1 MGSFSAH
8 IKKTLKEEK
17 VEKKKIKKKSGG
29 KDIQKKLL
37 LLSIGVFLI
46 CITLSGCNQLSNAGD
61 SERNKFIG
69 TWKTTSDVP
78 SINWTMTLFSDGSCT
93 GAVIANTW
101 AVKDGKLV
109 FMKTTQDGTFAGA
122 FHYIFSSNTTL
133 TLTDVNT
140 GTSKVYTK
148 Q

>member
-1 MGSFSAH
+1 M
-8 IKKTLKEEK
+8 
-17 VEKKKIKKKSGG
+17 
-29 KDIQKKLL
+29 
-37 LLSIGVFLI
+37 
-46 CITLSGCNQLSNAGD
+46 NNAGD

-93 GAVIANTW
+93 GAVTANTW

-109 FMKTTQDGTFAGA
+109 FMKTTQDDTFAGA